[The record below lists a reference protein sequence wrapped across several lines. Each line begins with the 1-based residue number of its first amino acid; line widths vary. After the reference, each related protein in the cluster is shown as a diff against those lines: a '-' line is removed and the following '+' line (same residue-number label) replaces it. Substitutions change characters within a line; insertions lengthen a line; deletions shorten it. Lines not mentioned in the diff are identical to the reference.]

1 MALGLND
8 FDAGKSITVLGQL
21 EGVSPEISTF
31 LIPNDTRCTV
41 QKSVI

>member
-21 EGVSPEISTF
+21 ERVSTEISTF
-31 LIPNDTRCTV
+31 VP
-41 QKSVI
+41 K